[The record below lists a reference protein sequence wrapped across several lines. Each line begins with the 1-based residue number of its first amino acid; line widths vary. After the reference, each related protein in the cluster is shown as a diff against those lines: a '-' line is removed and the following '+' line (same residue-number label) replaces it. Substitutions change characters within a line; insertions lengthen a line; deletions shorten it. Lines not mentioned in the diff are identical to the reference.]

1 MYLWFYAGRIAW
13 TFFFAQVIV
22 GMNCDITVIN
32 AQWPGPFLW
41 HIIDFLKIFELVRFL
56 DLHNKQKKCKF
67 RKLNIFWWNDSMT
80 GHYFLLH
87 RYSIGMNLELS
98 LYYWKT
104 EYLRV
109 IIILA
114 EITMPFLWYMVMI
127 FLILR
132 KETFLRI
139 GTQSFFSLLVGLQSI
154 S

>member
-1 MYLWFYAGRIAW
+1 MACSAQSAQIGGYFRLSMTGPSKGVLFFNFFIVSHVV
-13 TFFFAQVIV
+13 TICIFDSMQVELLELFFF
-22 GMNCDITVIN
+22 CSSDCWHELCITVIN

-87 RYSIGMNLELS
+87 RYSIGMKLELS

-104 EYLRV
+104 E
-109 IIILA
+109 
-114 EITMPFLWYMVMI
+114 
-127 FLILR
+127 
-132 KETFLRI
+132 
-139 GTQSFFSLLVGLQSI
+139 
-154 S
+154 